1 MEVEKTNSETIQRPG
16 KEDLNVK
23 YADNT
28 GKKPETAKATT
39 RTRRRFR
46 RFRNSLGKRNYI
58 NRRQRGLR
66 TRRRGVKILVRNL
79 TRSATNSDI
88 KYLFEKIGPLKRC
101 GINWNELGESKGTAE
116 VEYFYRKDAFKACRE
131 LDYKSIR
138 GVPIRLEMREGQKR
152 IILNRNR
159 DNRNRTSSSRRFRTR
174 SRNYDRN
181 KSDSRRRFS
190 RRDSNR
196 RGSSRRRD
204 SRSDRRYRKY

>member
-46 RFRNSLGKRNYI
+46 RFRNSLGKKNYTNKRNTSSYTKD

-138 GVPIRLEMREGQKR
+138 GVPIKSKR
-152 IILNRNR
+152 NRKIIL
-159 DNRNRTSSSRRFRTR
+159 
-174 SRNYDRN
+174 
-181 KSDSRRRFS
+181 
-190 RRDSNR
+190 
-196 RGSSRRRD
+196 
-204 SRSDRRYRKY
+204 